1 MMKIPT
7 FAASGVFTVCA
18 VAALATALL
27 GGRTLKADEDNDEAK
42 IKRGFDIAP
51 VTLNVKGKNRALVGL
66 GSYIVNA
73 QGECNGCHSAGPQT
87 QYVGLNN
94 PYFGNP
100 EVVNTHTYL
109 GGGRDFEF
117 PAPGSGFHIFSRNLT
132 PNAAGETLSG
142 DSFEDFRNIIR
153 TGYDPDQIHPVLPFP
168 FDGHLLQIMPWP
180 AYKDMTDRDLRAI
193 YEYLGAIPCVP
204 GPGASH
210 PCS

>member
-1 MMKIPT
+1 MKIPT

-87 QYVGLNN
+87 QY
-94 PYFGNP
+94 FG
-100 EVVNTHTYL
+100 
-109 GGGRDFEF
+109 
-117 PAPGSGFHIFSRNLT
+117 
-132 PNAAGETLSG
+132 
-142 DSFEDFRNIIR
+142 
-153 TGYDPDQIHPVLPFP
+153 
-168 FDGHLLQIMPWP
+168 
-180 AYKDMTDRDLRAI
+180 
-193 YEYLGAIPCVP
+193 
-204 GPGASH
+204 
-210 PCS
+210 

>member
-1 MMKIPT
+1 MKIPT

-94 PYFGNP
+94 PYFGFA